1 MCKNKF
7 NSVTKKKVTRMD
19 VSDYY
24 LDIAQI
30 KTKTESIILRF
41 YASTLHFY
49 YARALSNI
57 WVKRFDVLGAGIQS
71 MANYMRVLLR

>member
-1 MCKNKF
+1 
-7 NSVTKKKVTRMD
+7 MD

-30 KTKTESIILRF
+30 ITKTESIILRF

-49 YARALSNI
+49 YAKALSK
-57 WVKRFDVLGAGIQS
+57 VYG
-71 MANYMRVLLR
+71 

>member
-1 MCKNKF
+1 
-7 NSVTKKKVTRMD
+7 MD

-24 LDIAQI
+24 LGIVQI

-49 YARALSNI
+49 YAKTLSDI
-57 WVKRFDVLGAGIQS
+57 WVKRSMYLVLAVQS
-71 MANYMRVLLR
+71 MAN